1 MSDKGEETED
11 KSGMSTPA
19 SQYSSP
25 MAEPTASGSP
35 VSPSMPGLPP
45 PPRSKTAPPLP
56 PPEGFPSS
64 TNPSSPIGKHN
75 AHVTPDQAPAEDPLA
90 LRRTTSAMS
99 SGSSS
104 SRTNREKKRLRFTPV
119 AQENGLELDL
129 LASDLDDAEEGTGR
143 RLVKGK
149 GVARDQADYLK
160 SDPGTPNL
168 SETYV
173 GCFFDA
179 NLADG
184 PERIKYAGPC
194 LSQI

>member
-1 MSDKGEETED
+1 
-11 KSGMSTPA
+11 
-19 SQYSSP
+19 
-25 MAEPTASGSP
+25 MAEPTESGFP

-56 PPEGFPSS
+56 PPERQKQRSPLS
-64 TNPSSPIGKHN
+64 TNPTSPIAKDD
-75 AHVTPDQAPAEDPLA
+75 AHATPDQQSAEDPLA

-168 SETYV
+168 SETYISRSLTKS
-173 GCFFDA
+173 
-179 NLADG
+179 LADSS
-184 PERIKYAGPC
+184 ERIRYGGPC